1 MSCGYLSSWVSMT
14 ISLLVNPD
22 AKVWMSPITLS
33 VPPILN
39 ELMEYNGSAWVLD
52 VGDTMILARGL
63 KCIEQD

>member
-22 AKVWMSPITLS
+22 GKVWMSPITLS

-39 ELMEYNGSAWVLD
+39 VMGYNGSAWVLD
-52 VGDTMILARGL
+52 VGDTMILVRGL
-63 KCIEQD
+63 KCVEQD